1 MEMSQGNSLCGYIK
15 QAKCHFFLFLQ
26 NQRTGGWNRSCV
38 GVGISTSGRGRWW
51 GKGVGGEYGV
61 NGKIYL
67 LKLFQEW
74 GEGNIKEKQ
83 RG

>member
-1 MEMSQGNSLCGYIK
+1 
-15 QAKCHFFLFLQ
+15 
-26 NQRTGGWNRSCV
+26 
-38 GVGISTSGRGRWW
+38 VGISTSGRGRWW